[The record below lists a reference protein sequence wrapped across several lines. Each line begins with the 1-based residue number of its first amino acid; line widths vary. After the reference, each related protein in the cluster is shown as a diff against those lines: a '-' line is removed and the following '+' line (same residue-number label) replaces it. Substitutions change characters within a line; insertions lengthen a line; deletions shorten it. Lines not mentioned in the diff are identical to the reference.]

1 MKTAE
6 DKPDRKGFR
15 IRIDRVDYTVTE
27 EKLSGE
33 QLREVPSPPIP
44 KDRDLYLVV
53 PGHDDRKIKEDDT
66 VRCATGCASSRRPTR
81 SIRCAICERL
91 AQVKLS

>member
-53 PGHDDRKIKEDDT
+53 PGHEDRKVKEDDT
-66 VRCATGCASSRRPTR
+66 VRMRDGLRFFTAPNTINPGMASASGSPW
-81 SIRCAICERL
+81 
-91 AQVKLS
+91 

>member
-1 MKTAE
+1 MKTDQ
-6 DKPDRKGFR
+6 DKPDLKGFR

-66 VRCATGCASSRRPTR
+66 VEMRDGLRFFTAPNTINPGIASASDSPR
-81 SIRCAICERL
+81 
-91 AQVKLS
+91 